1 MRYLLLLAN
10 APDGWEPDSADDGV
24 IQDGVIEDWGLYTAA
39 LREAGVL
46 VGGAALRGPDTAT
59 TVRVRQGRR
68 LVTDGAYAETTED
81 LLGYYLIDVPTLDE
95 ALDWAARVPN
105 VGSGSVEVR
114 PIAPGSEAIP

>member
-1 MRYLLLLAN
+1 VGGGVKYLLLLAN
-10 APDGWEPDSADDGV
+10 APDAWEADSADDGV
-24 IQDGVIEDWGLYTAA
+24 IEDWSLYTAA

-59 TVRVRQGRR
+59 TVRLRQGRR

-95 ALDWAARVPN
+95 ALAWAARVPN
-105 VGSGSVEVR
+105 VRTGSVEVR
-114 PIAPGSEAIP
+114 PVAPGSEAVP

>member
-10 APDGWEPDSADDGV
+10 APDAWEAETAD
-24 IQDGVIEDWGLYTAA
+24 DGVIEDWPLYTQA

-46 VGGAALRGPDTAT
+46 VGGAALHGPDTAT

-68 LVTDGAYAETTED
+68 LVTDGAYAETVED

-95 ALDWAARVPN
+95 ALAWAARVPN
-105 VGSGSVEVR
+105 ARTGSVEVR
-114 PIAPGSEAIP
+114 PVAPGSEAVP